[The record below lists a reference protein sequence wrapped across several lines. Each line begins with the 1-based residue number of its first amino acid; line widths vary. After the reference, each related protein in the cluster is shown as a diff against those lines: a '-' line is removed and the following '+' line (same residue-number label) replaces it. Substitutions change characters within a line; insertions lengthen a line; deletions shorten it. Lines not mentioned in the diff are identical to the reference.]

1 MHGCRENVGLR
12 EEEGKEEKERGEGEN
27 WTFNPVGA
35 LGKYLPL
42 DVFIVLITPGI
53 AADLS

>member
-1 MHGCRENVGLR
+1 MAAGRMSDRER
-12 EEEGKEEKERGEGEN
+12 RRGKEKKER
-27 WTFNPVGA
+27 TFNPVGA

-42 DVFIVLITPGI
+42 DVFIVLITAGV